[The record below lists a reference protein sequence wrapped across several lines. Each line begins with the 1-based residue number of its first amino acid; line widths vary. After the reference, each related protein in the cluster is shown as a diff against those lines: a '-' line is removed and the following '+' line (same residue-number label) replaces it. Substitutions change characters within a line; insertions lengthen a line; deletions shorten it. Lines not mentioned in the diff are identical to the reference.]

1 MARRSQRISDTPAQL
16 ARHKRA
22 ASGSGLTGSEPK
34 RSRQASKAANATPT
48 KSQYFQADDSQQD
61 DTDEDKAASSPDAH
75 DLSESDFDDDNSPAE
90 ESPGDED
97 SDTEHEDS
105 ANGRHAKNRTSVRTK
120 NDAGWK
126 TTGLEPGVEV
136 IQKKPKARP
145 AGKVAYANE
154 TIHPNTLLFL
164 KDLKANNRR
173 EWLKRTFFD
182 LVALPWTRGRRE
194 RHPEGS
200 ADDHTTIPLPDS
212 AGVDWTLPIALR
224 WLLSPGLQQSHR
236 AAMTAASHL
245 RVAYSGLHVA
255 SKGADMT
262 LPRIASA
269 SQVGNTHKL
278 AKYAVEHHWN
288 GSHEVPLSFARKN
301 AEALLSPLARSWDQT
316 RSNDLL
322 CYLNDPEFRQAE
334 KDFHSFVEAMTEK
347 LTEIDESIPELPVKD
362 IFRIYRGEYLTSQ
375 ANCTVHE
382 MLTQVFTLD
391 VRFSKDPTP
400 YKASQSFALTQ
411 PYFSV
416 AWCATTLSLCVQKL
430 NDHRSRAGRKGTYAH
445 YYIQIAPGD
454 SLIGGGLW
462 CPEAAPTRLM
472 RRAIDRHPRRLKDVL
487 LHDNIRREFLA
498 GAAKSDKAVVKEFVR
513 SNAEN
518 ALKTRPK
525 DYDANHPD
533 IALLRLKNYTM
544 IRKLADDEVLGE
556 TGFRRI
562 AQLMETLAPW
572 ITYCNSVVMPDE
584 ASEEDDENEAEHEGE
599 DEDSEE

>member
-1 MARRSQRISDTPAQL
+1 MCSSPHHVSLFTCRRILTSYCYWRYIGVASEIPTAWRTSATKLSRRDDKDYITAFGTAAMARRSQRISDTPAQL

-22 ASGSGLTGSEPK
+22 ASGSGLTSSEPK

-61 DTDEDKAASSPDAH
+61 DSDGDNTESSSDAQ
-75 DLSESDFDDDNSPAE
+75 DLSESDFDDGEAPLE
-90 ESPGDED
+90 ESPDDED
-97 SDTEHEDS
+97 SDIEHKDS
-105 ANGRHAKNRTSVRTK
+105 ANGRYAKNRKSVASIRTK

-126 TTGLEPGVEV
+126 PGSSTGLEPGVEV

-145 AGKVAYANE
+145 AGKIAYAKE

-173 EWLKRTFFD
+173 EWLK
-182 LVALPWTRGRRE
+182 
-194 RHPEGS
+194 
-200 ADDHTTIPLPDS
+200 
-212 AGVDWTLPIALR
+212 
-224 WLLSPGLQQSHR
+224 
-236 AAMTAASHL
+236 M
-245 RVAYSGLHVA
+245 
-255 SKGADMT
+255 
-262 LPRIASA
+262 
-269 SQVGNTHKL
+269 
-278 AKYAVEHHWN
+278 
-288 GSHEVPLSFARKN
+288 
-301 AEALLSPLARSWDQT
+301 
-316 RSNDLL
+316 NDL
-322 CYLNDPEFRQAE
+322 EFRQAE

-362 IFRIYRGEYLTSQ
+362 
-375 ANCTVHE
+375 
-382 MLTQVFTLD
+382 
-391 VRFSKDPTP
+391 
-400 YKASQSFALTQ
+400 

-416 AWCATTLSLCVQKL
+416 AWWATTLSLCVQRLK
-430 NDHRSRAGRKGTYAH
+430 DHRSRAGRKGNYAH
-445 YYIQIAPGD
+445 YYIQVAPGN
-454 SLIGGGLW
+454 SLIGIAGGGLW

-513 SNAEN
+513 GNAEN
-518 ALKTRPK
+518 ALKTKPK
-525 DYDANHPD
+525 DYDADHPD

-544 IRKLADDEVLGE
+544 LRKLADDEVVGE

-584 ASEEDDENEAEHEGE
+584 ASEEDDDNEAEHEGE
-599 DEDSEE
+599 GEDEELEDSDE